1 MLSEFS
7 GLLKCLD
14 ETLPA
19 PAPNIILMGDF
30 NLPHSSVTWQR
41 SQDGLIVPLVANH
54 REEETAGGKQD
65 RLQAQQLID
74 MASKHS
80 LLQEVLEP
88 TYSVEIL
95 DLIFTNNC
103 ELVSSVSTETWSTI
117 TDHRLIVVNTSFSS
131 NSDDHRSNSSCV
143 RQVGAMLP

>member
-1 MLSEFS
+1 MRALPLAAGINEGGHYFRYFS
-7 GLLKCLD
+7 
-14 ETLPA
+14 
-19 PAPNIILMGDF
+19 
-30 NLPHSSVTWQR
+30 S
-41 SQDGLIVPLVANH
+41 LV
-54 REEETAGGKQD
+54 ETAGGKQD